1 MMLNNLS
8 RGQAAVLETIVD
20 SSMEEAL
27 KRRVRQAKEV
37 RARADKSQR
46 NKDSQVLD
54 RFIQAADN
62 FERLVTQGLPNIVH
76 TAERELSLMRKDMQQ
91 RFKDHEYLLDAMT
104 MIYEWFF
111 KREVNDREARVLG
124 QIALGY
130 NVVLI
135 TFERRLK
142 QMVEA
147 KPESDQSY
155 RKAMLD
161 VIEADMV
168 AHKEIAVR
176 GREALTYLD
185 DCFRKEQPCYRWV
198 PLNETMMAAIPKG
211 MLTRESTEWKFKYT
225 LQNLDLYISSIN
237 TLLNISRQAYFT
249 NNVNEERL
257 EEAKEEYDRGARRYV
272 SYKNLLLSFEY
283 YTRGDTIVK
292 KKEELTQHFTETM
305 ERMEDLVIRIQ
316 SQKASLESIREDIL
330 PKLLEGRKLTEQ
342 FSTDDS
348 FERGQLAN
356 YFISPDMRLVAREV
370 SIFMAEA
377 RVRQNYFEDQ
387 WGRIGESFL
396 QLWSVIINQE
406 NSKTYYV
413 SGGGWGWIDV
423 MEVFVAFSDV

>member
-1 MMLNNLS
+1 
-8 RGQAAVLETIVD
+8 
-20 SSMEEAL
+20 MEEAL
-27 KRRVRQAKEV
+27 KRRVRVAKEV

-46 NKDSQVLD
+46 NKDSLVLD
-54 RFIQAADN
+54 RFIHAADN

-76 TAERELSLMRKDMQQ
+76 TAERELSLMRKDMQR

-135 TFERRLK
+135 TYERRLK

-147 KPESDQSY
+147 KPDGDQSY

-237 TLLNISRQAYFT
+237 TLLNISRTAYYT
-249 NNVNEERL
+249 NTINEERL

-305 ERMEDLVIRIQ
+305 DRMEDLVIRIQ

-330 PKLLEGRKLTEQ
+330 PKLLEGRKLIEQ
-342 FSTDDS
+342 FSLDDA

-413 SGGGWGWIDV
+413 SSLNI
-423 MEVFVAFSDV
+423 S

>member
-1 MMLNNLS
+1 M
-8 RGQAAVLETIVD
+8 ETIVD
-20 SSMEEAL
+20 SGMEEAL

-46 NKDSQVLD
+46 NKDSHVLD
-54 RFIQAADN
+54 RFIRAADN
-62 FERLVTQGLPNIVH
+62 FERLVTEGLPNIVH
-76 TAERELSLMRKDMQQ
+76 TAERELSLMRKDMQE
-91 RFKDHEYLLDAMT
+91 RFKEHEYLLDAMT

-135 TFERRLK
+135 TYERRLK

-147 KPESDQSY
+147 KPDSDQSY

-237 TLLNISRQAYFT
+237 TLLNISRTAYFT
-249 NNVNEERL
+249 NTINEERL

-292 KKEELTQHFTETM
+292 KKDELTQHFTETLD
-305 ERMEDLVIRIQ
+305 RMEDLVIRIQ
-316 SQKASLESIREDIL
+316 SQKASLESIREDMLRIYSRFCIQISVSCYRYCPWEQVTLDIL
-330 PKLLEGRKLTEQ
+330 G
-342 FSTDDS
+342 FYNN
-348 FERGQLAN
+348 F
-356 YFISPDMRLVAREV
+356 
-370 SIFMAEA
+370 
-377 RVRQNYFEDQ
+377 
-387 WGRIGESFL
+387 
-396 QLWSVIINQE
+396 
-406 NSKTYYV
+406 
-413 SGGGWGWIDV
+413 
-423 MEVFVAFSDV
+423 